1 MFQKTE
7 TALHFILTVL
17 VSFQNIFSEMQKTLS
32 LFFFLFSLICFS
44 QENTA
49 TKKLIGFVNPFI
61 GTGGHGH
68 TYPGATM
75 PFGMMQ
81 LSPDTRLDGWDGCSG
96 YHYSDEYI
104 YGFSH
109 THLSGT
115 GVSDYGD
122 VLLMP
127 TNSIN
132 FSNGA
137 DGSSGYRAHFSHENE
152 TASPGYYKVLLDE
165 TNIETELTVSKRS
178 GIHHYT
184 FPKDSKQI
192 VILDL
197 EHRDKVLSLEI
208 NVISDTEIS
217 GHRHS
222 DAWAKDQRLFYNI
235 QFSRPYKKLE
245 YYSPFG
251 GQGDNPTKAAF
262 EFDPSDGNELEVKVA
277 ISAVDEAGARKNL
290 ETEIGDKSFQQ
301 VKEEAETAWEKQLKK
316 IEIDASATLSNQSSP
331 NRGLSGAE
339 AHNDQKTIFYTA
351 LYHTMLAPNLYQD
364 VDGRYRG
371 MDLEIH
377 QSHDFEN
384 YTVFSL
390 WDTYRAAHPL
400 YTIIEK
406 ERTNDFINSLL
417 AKYDE
422 GGILPIWPLAANY
435 TGCMIGYHAVPVIA
449 DAYLKGIRGYDTEK
463 AFRAL
468 KHSAVQDH
476 LGLKSYKEFGFIPVE
491 EESESV
497 SKTLE
502 YAYDDWAIAEMAKAM
517 GKTEDYR
524 LFTERAQYYKNV
536 YDPETKFMRGR
547 FRNTW
552 FAPFDPYEVN
562 FNYTEAN
569 SWQYSFYV
577 PQDISGLINL
587 MGGKAE
593 FEKQLDKLFTA
604 KQETSGREQ
613 ADITGLIGQYAHGN
627 EPSHHMAYLYN
638 FVNKPTKTQGKVH
651 QILNEL
657 YQNAPDGISGNE
669 DCGQMSAWYVFSALG
684 FYPVT
689 PASNQYIIGT
699 PLFESVAIN
708 LEGGKKFEIEA
719 QNVSNKNFYIA
730 SATLNGKPL
739 KRSFIYHSEIMD
751 GGKLV
756 FNMIGK
762 PSNWATK
769 DEEIPKTELTENLII
784 PSPYIA
790 KGDVAFKNQTEI
802 SLGVV
807 SPKTD
812 IYYSLNDSDFKK
824 YSDPFT
830 ISEESVLK
838 TYAEK
843 LPLQPSARNLGKRSS
858 LLTTH
863 FYKTDPNLSITLE
876 TEYANQYNGGGK
888 NALIDGIHGA
898 NDFRTGTW
906 QGYHDLDLKATVNL
920 GSEKEVKTISVNFLQ
935 DQGSWIFYPTEI
947 SCSVSE
953 NGKDFTEFPI
963 QKIEAEKPSE
973 EAEIKTIH
981 FEVNKN
987 IQFIKISAKKFGD
1000 LPKGHLGFGGKAWLF
1015 VDEIEV
1021 K

>member
-1 MFQKTE
+1 MR
-7 TALHFILTVL
+7 
-17 VSFQNIFSEMQKTLS
+17 NTLS
-32 LFFFLFSLICFS
+32 LFIFVCSAFCFS
-44 QENTA
+44 QQISSE
-49 TKKLIGFVNPFI
+49 KLTSFVNPFI

-81 LSPDTRLDGWDGCSG
+81 LSPDTRLEGWDGCSG

-127 TNSIN
+127 TNAAN
-132 FSNGA
+132 FNNGA
-137 DGSSGYRAHFSHENE
+137 SGNSGYRAHFSHENE
-152 TASPGYYKVLLDE
+152 TASPGYYKVFLDD
-165 TNIETELTVSKRS
+165 TNIEVELTVSKRS

-184 FPKDSKQI
+184 FPKGSKQI
-192 VILDL
+192 LILDI
-197 EHRDKVLSLEI
+197 EHRDMVLSSEI
-208 NVISDTEIS
+208 KALSKTEIS

-222 DAWAKDQRLFYNI
+222 EAWAKDQRLFFNI
-235 QFSRPYKKLE
+235 EFSRPYKNVE
-245 YYSPFG
+245 YYSRFVG
-251 GQGDNPTKAAF
+251 NWDNPTKVAF
-262 EFDPSDGNELEVKVA
+262 EFEASKGNELFVKVG
-277 ISAVDEAGARKNL
+277 ISAVDEAGAKKNL
-290 ETEIGDKSFQQ
+290 EAEIGNKTFQQ
-301 VKEEAETAWEKQLKK
+301 IKEEAEAAWEKQLGK
-316 IEIDASATLSNQSSP
+316 IEIETQNENQ
-331 NRGLSGAE
+331 R
-339 AHNDQKTIFYTA
+339 TIFYTA
-351 LYHTMLAPNLYQD
+351 LYHTMIAPNLYQD

-377 QSHDFEN
+377 QSNDFEN

-406 ERTNDFINSLL
+406 ERTNHFINSLL
-417 AKYDE
+417 AKHDE

-435 TGCMIGYHAVPVIA
+435 TGCMIGYHSVPVIA
-449 DAYLKGIRGYDTEK
+449 DAYLKGIRGFDAEK
-463 AFRAL
+463 AFEAM
-468 KHSAVQDH
+468 KHSTLQDK

-502 YAYDDWAIAEMAKAM
+502 YAYDDWTIAQMAKAM
-517 GKTEDYR
+517 GNMEDYQIYS
-524 LFTERAQYYKNV
+524 ERAQYYKNV
-536 YDPETKFMRGR
+536 FDPETKFMRGR

-569 SWQYSFYV
+569 SWQYSFYA

-587 MGGKAE
+587 MGGKDD
-593 FEKQLDKLFTA
+593 FENQLDKLFTA
-604 KQETSGREQ
+604 KNETSGREQ

-638 FVNKPTKTQGKVH
+638 FVNKPAKTQEKVH

-669 DCGQMSAWYVFSALG
+669 DCGQMSAWYIFSAMG

-689 PASNQYIIGT
+689 PANNQYIIGT
-699 PLFESVAIN
+699 PLFEKAIIN
-708 LEGGKKFEIEA
+708 LEDGKKFEISAE
-719 QNVSNKNFYIA
+719 NLSDENKYIS
-730 SATLNGKPL
+730 SAKLNGKSL
-739 KRSFIYHSEIMD
+739 NRSFIFHSEIMD

-756 FNMIGK
+756 FKMTDK
-762 PSNWATK
+762 PSKWATK
-769 DEEIPKTELTENLII
+769 DDEIPITEITENLIVLPPFI
-784 PSPYIA
+784 V
-790 KGDVAFKNQTEI
+790 KGEVAFKNETQI
-802 SLGVV
+802 SLGVS

-812 IYYSLNDSDFKK
+812 IYYSMNDSEFKK
-824 YSDPFT
+824 YTQPFT
-830 ISEESVLK
+830 ISEETVLK
-838 TYAEK
+838 IYAEK
-843 LPLQPSARNLGKRSS
+843 LPLKPSARNLGKRST
-858 LLTTH
+858 LLKTH
-863 FYKTDPNLSITLE
+863 FYKIDPNLSITLE

-906 QGYHDLDLKATVNL
+906 QGYQDLDLKATVDL
-920 GSEKEVKTISVNFLQ
+920 GSEKEVKTVAVSFLR
-935 DQGSWIFYPTEI
+935 DQRSWIFYPTEVV
-947 SCSVSE
+947 CLVSE
-953 NGKDFTEFPI
+953 NGKDFTELPI
-963 QKIEAEKPSE
+963 QKIDATHPSE
-973 EAEIKTIH
+973 EVEIKTIS
-981 FEVNKN
+981 FEIEKN
-987 IQFIKISAKKFGD
+987 VQFVKIIAKNFGD
-1000 LPKGHLGFGGKAWLF
+1000 LPKGHLGYGGKAWLF
-1015 VDEIEV
+1015 VDEIEI